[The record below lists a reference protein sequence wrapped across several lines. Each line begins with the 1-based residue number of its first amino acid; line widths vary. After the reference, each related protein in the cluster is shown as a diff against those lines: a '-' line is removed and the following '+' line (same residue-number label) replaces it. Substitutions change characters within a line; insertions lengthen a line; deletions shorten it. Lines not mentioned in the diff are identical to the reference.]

1 MELKARG
8 KARFPRWL
16 IVSFCILGLFV
27 LLAVVLLSQV
37 SFSQLRGPG
46 CVGQTVIRTG
56 RQNASVRGSV
66 IILDDGHS
74 YENLGLE
81 HETSNGVP
89 WSLKDGDPVVVCPG
103 DSPKIFDI
111 SYDEIGTGFHQFRRR

>member
-1 MELKARG
+1 MVTKAHG

-16 IVSFCILGLFV
+16 IVSLCMLGLFV
-27 LLAVVLLSQV
+27 LLAVLILSQV
-37 SFSQLRGPG
+37 SFSQVRGPG

-66 IILDDGHS
+66 IVLDDGHS

-81 HETSNGVP
+81 HEFLGDKP
-89 WSLKDGDPVVVCPG
+89 WSLTVGDSVVVCPG
-103 DSPKIFDI
+103 DSPKIFEI
-111 SYDEIGTGFHQFRRR
+111 SYDEIGTHFHQFRRR